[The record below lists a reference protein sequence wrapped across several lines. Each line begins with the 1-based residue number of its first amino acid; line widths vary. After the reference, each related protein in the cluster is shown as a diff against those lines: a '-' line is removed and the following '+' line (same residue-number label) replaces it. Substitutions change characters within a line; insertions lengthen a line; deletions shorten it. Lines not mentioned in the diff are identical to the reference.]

1 MKFYEELLNF
11 YYKHNKKKTNI
22 INYECENFNKNT
34 LEMDIFPEIYKKIIE
49 SIKLKWNIH
58 IAYILDNL
66 YNFSCFNIL
75 INKLNLDLLRCII
88 LKMISDIRDRK
99 LYYYNRQCFIFYPCF
114 LS

>member
-1 MKFYEELLNF
+1 MYAI
-11 YYKHNKKKTNI
+11 YIVYNI
-22 INYECENFNKNT
+22 AYNIVYNIVF
-34 LEMDIFPEIYKKIIE
+34 F
-49 SIKLKWNIH
+49 IH